1 MIENSYHFNN
11 LNIKSWAE
19 EDRPRE
25 KLMLKGR
32 ASLSNAELVA
42 ILLGSGSRTETAV
55 SLAQII
61 LKEFDNNLDLLGRAS
76 LSELTQFKG
85 IGNAKAIS
93 IVAALELGKRR
104 QSIAKEVLPQIR
116 CSQNAYE
123 IIASDLLYLSHE
135 EFWII
140 LLNRSNRVIA
150 KIRVSSGGVSGTVV
164 DAKLV
169 FKKAIE
175 RLACGIILCH
185 NHPSGALYPSQ
196 QDIDMTRKLKKA
208 GEHLDCSVLDHII
221 VGQDGYYSF
230 GDEGMI

>member
-1 MIENSYHFNN
+1 MIEKTYTLNN

-32 ASLSNAELVA
+32 ANLSNAELVA

-76 LSELTQFKG
+76 LSQLTQFKG

-104 QSIAKEVLPQIR
+104 QSIASKVLPQIK
-116 CSQNAYE
+116 CSRDAYE
-123 IIASDLLYLSHE
+123 IIASNLLYLNHE

-140 LLNRSNRVIA
+140 LLNRSNRVIT
-150 KIRVSSGGVSGTVV
+150 KVQVSSGGVTGTVV
-164 DAKLV
+164 DSKLV

-185 NHPSGALYPSQ
+185 NHPSGALRPSQ
-196 QDIDMTRKLKKA
+196 QDIDITKKLKQA
-208 GEHLDCSVLDHII
+208 GKHLDCNVLDHII

-230 GDEGMI
+230 GDEGML